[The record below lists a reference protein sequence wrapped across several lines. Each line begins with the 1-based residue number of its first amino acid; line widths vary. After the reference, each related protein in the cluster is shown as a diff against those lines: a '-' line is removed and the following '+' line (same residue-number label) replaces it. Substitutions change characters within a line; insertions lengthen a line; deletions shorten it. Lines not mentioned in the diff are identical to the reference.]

1 MEVVAAEVA
10 PAHLWGSHLQL
21 ARGVA
26 VPAFYRSWA
35 SPGLEE
41 HVRRPPVPLAALR
54 EARPEAGQ
62 GHLGLLVHVSQRLDL
77 FGVRTAATLLVVTI
91 VTTGEIVGATRV
103 HRRPD
108 AFLILDRGT
117 GGAEDEAV
125 DTGFAQHHVCDHF
138 TLIQLSVP
146 LDIKLEVE
154 DRQYEKVFHSE
165 SINSDNSYSI

>member
-1 MEVVAAEVA
+1 MQEALAGILSE
-10 PAHLWGSHLQL
+10 SLQREADRAKSFLFSADTADDDLQGARSLRVL
-21 ARGVA
+21 ARVK
-26 VPAFYRSWA
+26 
-35 SPGLEE
+35 
-41 HVRRPPVPLAALR
+41 
-54 EARPEAGQ
+54 AGQ